1 MKLKTETGELLV
13 LDEEKSAYVA
23 ESSESSTV
31 VTVAEAE
38 EMIEK
43 GELEMVAEESDEVV
57 EASEPTGKPV
67 KTKKKKIAGSGEVM
81 EDEDEEDG
89 DESDED
95 EEDEVEETEG
105 KKKVAKE
112 EVEIT
117 VDVTEDV
124 DALFAGQ
131 ELSED
136 FKAKT
141 TLVFETAVKAK
152 VKEQLVSI
160 EETFETKLVE
170 QSEVVLAEVSSKL
183 NDYLDYMIEEWM
195 TENKLS
201 VEAGLKNQILEGFV
215 GGMQDLFAEHYIEI
229 PAEKYNVVD
238 EQAKEIDALK
248 VSIDEEIGKNVEAR
262 TALNVAHAAKIFSE
276 ISEDLTLTQVEKL
289 KSLAEGVEFE
299 SSEDYAEKLTTL
311 KETYFPSENAKEEVI
326 AEVAQT
332 KVNEKEGEV
341 EMSDSMKRIV
351 ASLSNTQNK
360 SIFGA

>member
-13 LDEEKSAYVA
+13 LDEGKEAYVA

-57 EASEPTGKPV
+57 EASEPTGKAV
-67 KTKKKKIAGSGEVM
+67 KTKKKKIAYSGEVM
-81 EDEDEEDG
+81 EDEEDG

-95 EEDEVEETEG
+95 EDDEVDETA
-105 KKKVAKE
+105 KKVAKE

-124 DALFAGQ
+124 NALFAGQ

-160 EETFETKLVE
+160 EETFEAKLVE

-229 PAEKYNVVD
+229 PEEKYNVVD

-289 KSLAEGVEFE
+289 KTLAEGVEFE
-299 SSEDYAEKLTTL
+299 SSKDYAEKLTTL

-332 KVNEKEGEV
+332 KVNEKESG
-341 EMSDSMKRIV
+341 EMSESMKRIV
-351 ASLSNTQNK
+351 ESLSNTKTK

>member
-13 LDEEKSAYVA
+13 LDEGKEAYVA

-57 EASEPTGKPV
+57 EASDPKAKAV

-95 EEDEVEETEG
+95 EEDEVDETS
-105 KKKVAKE
+105 KKVAKE

-124 DALFAGQ
+124 NALFAGQ

-160 EETFETKLVE
+160 EETFEAKLVE

-229 PAEKYNVVD
+229 PEEKYNVVD
-238 EQAKEIDALK
+238 EQAKEIDSLK

-289 KSLAEGVEFE
+289 KTLAEGVEFE
-299 SSEDYAEKLTTL
+299 SSKDYAEKLTTL

-332 KVNEKEGEV
+332 KVNEKESG
-341 EMSDSMKRIV
+341 EMSESMKRIV
-351 ASLSNTQNK
+351 ESLSNTKNK